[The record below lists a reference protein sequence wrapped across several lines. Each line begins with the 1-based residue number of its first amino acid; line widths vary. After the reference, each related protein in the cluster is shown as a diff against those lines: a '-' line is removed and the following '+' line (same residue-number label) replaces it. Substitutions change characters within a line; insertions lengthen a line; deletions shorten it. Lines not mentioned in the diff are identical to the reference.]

1 MEYTFGDELRAGT
14 VRGSV
19 WDTVGRSDAVLA
31 ALTRRGS
38 AVTLARGM
46 SALLWGRS
54 VVNVDALSERRRDWG
69 AMAMVVRGLRRG
81 AIGSRTRIGLAGCLA
96 MLALAGF
103 VGRARASEASAA
115 TPLPRH
121 SSTSVRCSPARVVIG
136 QATSCIVTVRDT
148 GLGPGSTPIGT
159 VTLSTSRTGAFGD
172 NTCQLAA
179 DGASATC
186 QLVYT
191 PQAGIGTHTI
201 TASYPGDTDHRSS
214 QGHVLVSVSARTT
227 TTTVS
232 CADTSLD
239 IGQATT
245 CTATV
250 SDTAIGQAS
259 SPAGTVSFSASQSD
273 TFAGNPCTLVPNVGN
288 PSSSC
293 EVSYSATAPGLDPR
307 ALTAHYSG
315 SGRDHS
321 SHGSASVTEPPAAP
335 TLDGESFDVPDQAPN
350 LGSAPCDGPT
360 AALQFS
366 TDGQAFGPY
375 APEFAISGTVQSQGA
390 GVVSLEAR
398 FSLNDR
404 LGRLLAKGTM
414 TLANPTGSFFDCEP
428 LDPNGPPGL
437 PASDSV
443 VEVSA
448 TVHYEVQI
456 LTTAGVR
463 VDSGTSAS
471 GASTPT
477 ELDSWQLAR
486 PAG

>member
-1 MEYTFGDELRAGT
+1 
-14 VRGSV
+14 
-19 WDTVGRSDAVLA
+19 
-31 ALTRRGS
+31 
-38 AVTLARGM
+38 
-46 SALLWGRS
+46 
-54 VVNVDALSERRRDWG
+54 
-69 AMAMVVRGLRRG
+69 
-81 AIGSRTRIGLAGCLA
+81 
-96 MLALAGF
+96 
-103 VGRARASEASAA
+103 
-115 TPLPRH
+115 
-121 SSTSVRCSPARVVIG
+121 VIG
-136 QATSCIVTVRDT
+136 QATSCIVTVRDA
-148 GLGPGSTPIGT
+148 GLGAGTTPIGT
-159 VTLSTSRTGAFGD
+159 VTVSTSRTGAFDD
-172 NTCQLAA
+172 NTCQLVA

-186 QLVYT
+186 QIVYT
-191 PQAGIGTHTI
+191 PQAGIATHTI
-201 TASYPGDTDHRSS
+201 TASYTGDTDHRSS

-250 SDTAIGQAS
+250 SDTAIGQAGP
-259 SPAGTVSFSASQSD
+259 PAGTVSFSASQSD
-273 TFAGNPCTLVPNVGN
+273 NFAGSPCTLVPNVGT
-288 PSSSC
+288 PGSSC

-350 LGSAPCDGPT
+350 LRSAPCDGPT
-360 AALQFS
+360 AVVQFS

-398 FSLNDR
+398 FSLNDC